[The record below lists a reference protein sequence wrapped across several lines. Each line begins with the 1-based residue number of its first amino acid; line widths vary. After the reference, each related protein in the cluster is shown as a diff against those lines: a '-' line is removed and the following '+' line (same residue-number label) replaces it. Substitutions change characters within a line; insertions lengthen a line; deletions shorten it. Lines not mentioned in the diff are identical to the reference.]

1 MKLLEILSKEE
12 RKVYR
17 VKGTNCIYKFEK
29 GVLYIGNVDFKR
41 WHESEVRVNDLM
53 KIEVEELVENKTSRK
68 MFKGEVY
75 YFINDEG
82 SIVEDEEDFSIV
94 DDNRYKIG
102 NYFKS
107 EEEAEMCRE
116 LVIKTIKEFKERK
129 ISKLEC
135 EEELEKEFIKTNGFK
150 LIDKL
155 ANKLKIDSIYA
166 SLDSFKK
173 NKECIYLV
181 VNDEVVVLSFADWDL
196 LNQYVER
203 LRKFK

>member
-53 KIEVEELVENKTSRK
+53 KIEVEELVENKSSRK
-68 MFKGEVY
+68 MFKGEAY

-94 DDNRYKIG
+94 DDNRYEIG
-102 NYFKS
+102 NYFESK
-107 EEEAEMCRE
+107 EEAEECRY
-116 LVIKTIKEFKERK
+116 LIKKTIEAFKQGIK
-129 ISKLEC
+129 SKQ
-135 EEELEKEFIKTNGFK
+135 ELEEYIEIEKDCK
-150 LIDKL
+150 
-155 ANKLKIDSIYA
+155 
-166 SLDSFKK
+166 
-173 NKECIYLV
+173 YLSCHG
-181 VNDEVVVLSFADWDL
+181 DCM
-196 LNQYVER
+196 LNE
-203 LRKFK
+203 KA

>member
-53 KIEVEELVENKTSRK
+53 KIEVEELVENKSSRK
-68 MFKGEVY
+68 MFKGEAY

-94 DDNRYKIG
+94 DDNRYEIG
-102 NYFKS
+102 NYFESK
-107 EEEAEMCRE
+107 EEAEECRE
-116 LVIKTIKEFKERK
+116 LIIKTIKEFKTKRDK
-129 ISKLEC
+129 
-135 EEELEKEFIKTNGFK
+135 EKEFEEISVIRLHKNSDEKLTIGSNFESLGDFK
-150 LIDKL
+150 RE
-155 ANKLKIDSIYA
+155 
-166 SLDSFKK
+166 
-173 NKECIYLV
+173 KECIYLDI
-181 VNDEVVVLSFADWDL
+181 NGECIRLSFSEWDL
-196 LNQYVER
+196 LNQYIEK
-203 LRKFK
+203 LRRFK

>member
-53 KIEVEELVENKTSRK
+53 KIEVEELVENKSSRK
-68 MFKGEVY
+68 MFKGEAY

-94 DDNRYKIG
+94 DDNRYEFG
-102 NYFKS
+102 NYFESK
-107 EEEAEMCRE
+107 EEAEECRE
-116 LVIKTIKEFKERK
+116 LIIKTIKEFKTKRDK
-129 ISKLEC
+129 
-135 EEELEKEFIKTNGFK
+135 EKEFEEISMIRLHKNSDEKLTIGSNFESLGDFK
-150 LIDKL
+150 RE
-155 ANKLKIDSIYA
+155 
-166 SLDSFKK
+166 
-173 NKECIYLV
+173 KECVCLDI
-181 VNDEVVVLSFADWDL
+181 NGECIGLSFSELDL
-196 LNQYVER
+196 LNQYIEK
-203 LRKFK
+203 LRKYK